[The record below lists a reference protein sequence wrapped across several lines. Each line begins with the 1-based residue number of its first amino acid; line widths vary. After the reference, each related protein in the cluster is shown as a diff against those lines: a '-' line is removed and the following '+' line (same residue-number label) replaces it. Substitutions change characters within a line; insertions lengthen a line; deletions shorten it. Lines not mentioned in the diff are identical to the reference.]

1 MPRICPPA
9 SPAAAPTVSRLPTV
23 SGWTLLGVGNGSAT
37 VEGRQGVF
45 EVFAGDPLPGVG
57 RVDAIRRQ
65 DGQWVVVTS
74 RGLIVAR

>member
-1 MPRICPPA
+1 
-9 SPAAAPTVSRLPTV
+9 
-23 SGWTLLGVGNGSAT
+23 LLGVGNGSAT